1 MLSGLSY
8 AIDTPTGTPQGGSM
22 NRNRWVWVG
31 IYAARKFF
39 RISETGGCGRILLD
53 QRSFASRGAI

>member
-31 IYAARKFF
+31 IYAARKIF
-39 RISETGGCGRILLD
+39 RLGFTLYSFPIYLGAQGG
-53 QRSFASRGAI
+53 RGSDL